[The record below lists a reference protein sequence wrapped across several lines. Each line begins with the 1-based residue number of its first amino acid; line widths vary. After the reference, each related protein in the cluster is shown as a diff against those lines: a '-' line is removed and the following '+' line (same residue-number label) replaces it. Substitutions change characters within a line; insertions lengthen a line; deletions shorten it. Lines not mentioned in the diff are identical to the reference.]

1 MELLFYKGEFMNKK
15 LFLPLAMTLLL
26 SSFSFAKGSQW
37 SVCDFNN
44 KNKFT
49 LTVNMFAGKLTFF
62 SSQFP
67 KEPVEMS
74 NIKSNS
80 LPATGGYFTYSGIT
94 ESTLASVVS
103 YTGLFKN
110 KTTNFYLFTYQN
122 NDLGVGVDDSN
133 NGTFFGKASWC
144 NK

>member
-1 MELLFYKGEFMNKK
+1 MNKK

-26 SSFSFAKGSQW
+26 SSFSFAKDSQL
-37 SVCDFNN
+37 SVCDFKN

-49 LTVNMFAGKLTFF
+49 LTVNMFDGKLTFI

-67 KEPVEMS
+67 KMPVEMS

-80 LPATGGYFTYSGIT
+80 LTTTGGFFTYSGIT
-94 ESTLASVVS
+94 ESNLASVMS

-110 KTTNFYLFTYQN
+110 NTTNFYLFTYKN

-144 NK
+144 NKQRL